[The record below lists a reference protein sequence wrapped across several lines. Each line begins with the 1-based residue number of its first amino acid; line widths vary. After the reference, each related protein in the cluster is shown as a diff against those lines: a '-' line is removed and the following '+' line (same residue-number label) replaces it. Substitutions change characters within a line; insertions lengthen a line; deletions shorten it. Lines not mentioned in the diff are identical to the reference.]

1 MEASFT
7 MDRPSAERAP
17 LGLPAISVRGVT
29 KRFRSVTA
37 VDDLTLEV
45 HPGVVTGF
53 LGPNGAGKSTTLRI
67 VLGLVSPTE
76 GSATVLGMPY
86 ASLRAPART
95 VGAVLETQ
103 SFNPL
108 RSGRNHLRVLAS
120 ASGIDHRRVD
130 EVLEMVG
137 LAAAGRRNAG
147 TYSLGMRQRLGLG
160 AALLGDPRILILDE
174 PANGLDPQGIRWL
187 RDLLRNFAAEGKAVL
202 VSSHVLTEMA
212 QLADEAIVIN
222 RGRLIRQATIA
233 ELTSGSRRLRVVTPE
248 DRRLASAL
256 RERGL
261 EVVSTGDWELQVSGT
276 DAPNVGSIA
285 FEIDVPVLGLAE
297 QETSLEDAFLE
308 LTEEAGR

>member
-1 MEASFT
+1 
-7 MDRPSAERAP
+7 
-17 LGLPAISVRGVT
+17 
-29 KRFRSVTA
+29 
-37 VDDLTLEV
+37 
-45 HPGVVTGF
+45 
-53 LGPNGAGKSTTLRI
+53 
-67 VLGLVSPTE
+67 VSPTE

-86 ASLRAPART
+86 ASLRTPART

-120 ASGIDHRRVD
+120 ASGIDQRRVD

-137 LAAAGRRNAG
+137 LAAAARRNAG

-222 RGRLIRQATIA
+222 RGRLVRQAPIA
-233 ELTSGSRRLRVVTPE
+233 ELTSGSRRLRVVTSE
-248 DRRLASAL
+248 VARLESAL

-261 EVVSTGDWELQVSGT
+261 GVVRTGDGELQVSGA
-276 DAPNVGSIA
+276 DAASVGTIA
-285 FEIDVPVLGLAE
+285 FETGVPVFGLAE

-308 LTEEAGR
+308 LTEEEGR